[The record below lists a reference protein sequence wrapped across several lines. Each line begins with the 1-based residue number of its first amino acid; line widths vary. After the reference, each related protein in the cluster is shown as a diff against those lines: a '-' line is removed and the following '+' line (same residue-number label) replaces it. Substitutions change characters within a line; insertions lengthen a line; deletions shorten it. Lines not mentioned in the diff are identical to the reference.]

1 MDINAFW
8 QAVLDQDREALPRF
22 FHPEAVVRWH
32 CTDEQFTVSEY
43 VRVNCDSPG
52 SWQGTVE
59 QVLKTD
65 QGFVTAVKVWP
76 ASGTG
81 SWHAVSFITLK
92 DGLIARLDEYWAD
105 DGEPPAWRKAMKIG
119 RPLH

>member
-22 FHPEAVVRWH
+22 FHPSAVVCWH
-32 CTDEQFTVSEY
+32 STDEQFTVSEY
-43 VRVNCDSPG
+43 VRANCDYPG
-52 SWQGTVE
+52 SWQGAVE
-59 QVLKTD
+59 RILKTD

-105 DGEPPAWRKAMKIG
+105 DYRDENADFQVVSDPDEV
-119 RPLH
+119 

>member
-1 MDINAFW
+1 MDINVFW

-22 FHPEAVVRWH
+22 FHPDAVI
-32 CTDEQFTVSEY
+32 
-43 VRVNCDSPG
+43 CDYPG
-52 SWQGTVE
+52 SWQGAVE

-65 QGFVTAVKVWP
+65 QGLVTAVKVWP

-119 RPLH
+119 QPLH